1 MPSRRALLVGGAALL
16 ASGCIGSD
24 RDAGADGRRSDDE
37 SPESTDDRPVTSETP
52 TCIRGFYVSADPFD
66 PPEDLPA
73 DFTMAPEPLREL
85 VREVVENEVLEI
97 ATYGEEPLQDGLHL
111 RREGVFYRL
120 SVELTDGTGV
130 PARRTNLE
138 WEAGQTAP
146 DGADVVAFEDL
157 PGADRRALELLV
169 YGTEYSRPYQHPR
182 EGLSAHDVP
191 APYPGGTDGSQLVG
205 AGTTWVRWDDRVYRV
220 EVTTESTTVTRRAY
234 RLAVSEV
241 AADEAAFRQ
250 QVVDRY
256 LVALDDLP
264 DGERDVLSTAT
275 EGTYEECEPASD
287 ALDGLRERLSAH
299 EQLPPWYED
308 SWFVAFDGDRYAL
321 AITNW
326 VH

>member
-1 MPSRRALLVGGAALL
+1 MSSRRTLLVVGSALL
-16 ASGCIGSD
+16 ASGCIGTGP
-24 RDAGADGRRSDDE
+24 DASADGSPADGE
-37 SPESTDDRPVTSETP
+37 SPSSTDDRTVTSETP
-52 TCIRGFYVSADPFD
+52 ACIRGFYVSADPFD

-85 VREVVENEVLEI
+85 VREVVENEVVEI
-97 ATYGEEPLQDGLHL
+97 PTYGGVPLQDGLHL

-130 PARRTNLE
+130 PARLTNLE

-157 PGADRRALELLV
+157 PESDRRALRLLV
-169 YGTEYSRPYQHPR
+169 YGTEYASPYQHP
-182 EGLSAHDVP
+182 EAGLSARNVP
-191 APYPGGTDGSQLVG
+191 APYPDGTDGSQLVG
-205 AGTTWVRWDDRVYRV
+205 AGTTWVHWDDRVYRV
-220 EVTTESTTVTRRAY
+220 EVTTETASVTRRIY
-234 RLAVSEV
+234 RLVVSKV
-241 AADEAAFRQ
+241 ATDEAAFRQ

-256 LVALDDLP
+256 LVTLDDLP
-264 DGERDVLSTAT
+264 DGERDILSTAT
-275 EGTYEECEPASD
+275 DGTYEECDPASD

-299 EQLPPWYED
+299 EQLPPRYED
-308 SWFVAFDGDRYAL
+308 SWFVAFDDDRYEL